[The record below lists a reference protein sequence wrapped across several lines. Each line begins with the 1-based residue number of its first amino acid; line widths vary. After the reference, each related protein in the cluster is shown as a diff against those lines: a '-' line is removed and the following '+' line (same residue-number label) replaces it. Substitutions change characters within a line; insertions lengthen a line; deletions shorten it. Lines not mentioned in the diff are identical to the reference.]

1 MFLSIESVM
10 VVKKLFIGNEMIGM
24 VVECESIID
33 SRISKPCQN
42 DDAFAKS
49 LYSQSA
55 LLTHFAD

>member
-1 MFLSIESVM
+1 MFLSNQSV

-24 VVECESIID
+24 VVEFESITER
-33 SRISKPCQN
+33 SISKPCKN

-49 LYSQSA
+49 LYRQST